1 VSRHQREGE
10 LSRAALVVAGGGA
23 VVGLSQRA
31 MESPQS
37 PLARALLVAGA
48 IVMVIGLV
56 IALRSL
62 FARRG
67 GR

>member
-1 VSRHQREGE
+1 MSRHQREGE